1 MIHNWDI
8 QELMKGEKIIDSKKK
23 CNLICSKSSWKDF
36 LQTSPVNYL
45 KFLQNCNKTQKFK
58 GNYFLI
64 AFLIDPSTPMN
75 DQDRISPYKIY
86 TISTR

>member
-1 MIHNWDI
+1 
-8 QELMKGEKIIDSKKK
+8 MKGEKIIDSKKSATSFVVK
-23 CNLICSKSSWKDF
+23 VPAKT

-58 GNYFLI
+58 GNYLLI

-75 DQDRISPYKIY
+75 DPDRISPYNIY